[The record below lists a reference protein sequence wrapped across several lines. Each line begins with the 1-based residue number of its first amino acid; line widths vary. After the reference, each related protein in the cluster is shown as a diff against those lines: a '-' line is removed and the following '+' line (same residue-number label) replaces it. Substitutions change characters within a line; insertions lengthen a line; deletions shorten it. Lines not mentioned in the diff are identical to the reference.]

1 MQYRRIIICGVIPL
15 CSTVNATR
23 ASLGVVLAI
32 LSLMYFREER
42 PYREKQVNFIA
53 YVAQFA
59 ILVTFY
65 AALSIDTNVMMDF
78 GLKDLGMGL
87 FLCAVT
93 LSVLGLAAAL
103 GVNRVRRHSRE
114 ERIKQSKA
122 AKVEDAST
130 FTANKFRTTVQELLR
145 KLLTSFH
152 TVPLQ

>member
-1 MQYRRIIICGVIPL
+1 
-15 CSTVNATR
+15 
-23 ASLGVVLAI
+23 
-32 LSLMYFREER
+32 MYFREER